1 MPFILASSSPRR
13 KELLESIGIIPD
25 KILAPHVD
33 ETPLKGESI
42 KTYVQRIAILKAR
55 VIHAQ
60 NPNAYVLAADTAVEA
75 RRQIFLKPEN
85 PEEAKETLE
94 LFSGRRH
101 RVYTAICAISPEGK
115 EASNLVTTRISFK
128 SLSAQEIESYI
139 STGEWEGKAGAYSI
153 QGRAAKFVKFI
164 SGSYTNV
171 VGLPLY
177 ETDCLLK
184 GIGFGDFL

>member
-13 KELLESIGIIPD
+13 KELLESIGVIPD
-25 KILAPHVD
+25 QILAPHVD
-33 ETPLKGESI
+33 ETPLKGEGI
-42 KTYVQRIAILKAR
+42 KTYVQRIALLKAR
-55 VIHAQ
+55 AIHTQ
-60 NPNAYVLAADTAVEA
+60 NPAAYVLAADTSLEA
-75 RRQIFLKPEN
+75 RRQIFLKAETLS
-85 PEEAKETLE
+85 EARKMLE

-101 RVYTAICAISPEGK
+101 RVYTAVCAISPEGK
-115 EASNLVTTRISFK
+115 EASRLVTTRITFK
-128 SLSAQEIESYI
+128 RLSSQEIDAYVA
-139 STGEWEGKAGAYSI
+139 TGEWEGRAGAYSI

-184 GIGFGDFL
+184 GIGFRG

>member
-25 KILAPHVD
+25 QILAPHVD
-33 ETPLKGESI
+33 ETPLKGEDIRS
-42 KTYVQRIAILKAR
+42 YAQRIALLKAR
-55 VIHAQ
+55 AIHTQ
-60 NPNAYVLAADTAVEA
+60 NPAAYVLAADTAVEA
-75 RRQIFLKPEN
+75 SRQIFLKAETSA
-85 PEEAKETLE
+85 EARKTLE

-101 RVYTAICAISPEGK
+101 RVYTAVCAISPEGK
-115 EASNLVTTRISFK
+115 EVSRLVATRISFK
-128 SLSAQEIESYI
+128 RLSPQEIDAYVA
-139 STGEWEGKAGAYSI
+139 TGEWEGRAGAYSI
-153 QGRAAKFVKFI
+153 QGQAAKFVKFI

-184 GIGFGDFL
+184 GIGFHG

>member
-1 MPFILASSSPRR
+1 MTFILASSSPRR
-13 KELLESIGIIPD
+13 KELLESIGIVPD
-25 KILAPHVD
+25 QILGPHVD

-42 KTYVQRIAILKAR
+42 KTYVQRIALLKAYA
-55 VIHAQ
+55 IHAQ
-60 NPNAYVLAADTAVEA
+60 NPAAYVLAADTAVEA
-75 RRQIFLKPEN
+75 RRQIFLK
-85 PEEAKETLE
+85 AETSIDARKMLE

-101 RVYTAICAISPEGK
+101 RVYTAICGISPEGK
-115 EASNLVTTRISFK
+115 EASRLVITRLTFK
-128 SLSAQEIESYI
+128 RLTLHEIDAYVA
-139 STGEWEGKAGAYSI
+139 TGEWEGKAGAYSI

-184 GIGFGDFL
+184 GIGFRG

>member
-13 KELLESIGIIPD
+13 KELLESIGLIPD
-25 KILAPHVD
+25 QILAPHVD

-42 KTYVQRIAILKAR
+42 KIYAQRIALLKAR
-55 VIHAQ
+55 AIHTQ
-60 NPNAYVLAADTAVEA
+60 NPTAYVLAADTAVEA
-75 RRQIFLKPEN
+75 RRQIFLKAET
-85 PEEAKETLE
+85 PEEAKKMLE

-115 EASNLVTTRISFK
+115 EALNLVTTRISFK
-128 SLSAQEIESYI
+128 RLSREEVETYI
-139 STGEWEGKAGAYSI
+139 ATGEWEGRAGAYSI

-184 GIGFGDFL
+184 GIGFRG